1 VYTSS
6 RRGQTCERTTKERLK
21 RLLLRPPQQQQQL
34 VSQQKVAPCVLAQV
48 DHKRP
53 LKIRLLQVIT
63 QLNALIDAATHIV
76 KVTERKKE

>member
-6 RRGQTCERTTKERLK
+6 RRGQTCERTTKEQLK
-21 RLLLRPPQQQQQL
+21 RLPLHPPQQQQQL
-34 VSQQKVAPCVLAQV
+34 VSQQKAAPCVLAQM

-63 QLNALIDAATHIV
+63 LLNALIDAATHIV
-76 KVTERKKE
+76 KVTERKRE